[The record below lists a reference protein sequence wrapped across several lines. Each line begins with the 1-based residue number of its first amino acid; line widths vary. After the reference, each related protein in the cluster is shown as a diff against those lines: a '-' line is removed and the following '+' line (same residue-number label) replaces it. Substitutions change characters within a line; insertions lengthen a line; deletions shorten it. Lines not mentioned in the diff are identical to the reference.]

1 MQDMNIDLESPF
13 EGNAID
19 MVLTEENQLALEDQT
34 SQGTEKQTDIIT
46 LSPQVQDKIYAPWW
60 SSIIIK
66 VIGKSF
72 GYRNLLTCLG
82 SIWKP
87 KGKFSMIDL
96 GYDFLLVKF
105 SILEDYQKALFSS
118 MAVWIRLAEL
128 PIEFFH
134 PDILRAV
141 GNTIGTFL
149 RIDTI
154 TTSVARG
161 CFARICVQIDKSLM
175 PHITIRK
182 FIQKIQHENMP
193 MLCYN
198 CGILG
203 HMQDKCNHSV
213 SSTPIENQA

>member
-161 CFARICVQIDKSLM
+161 CFVRICVQIDKPLM